1 MRRGVHVILCV
12 YCFLMLSF
20 INYLSIIYLFSV
32 DTIID
37 WLTPLFCHVLV
48 RGGDP
53 ILTLIMYICFVHVS
67 FWGTCRCM
75 YVVFF
80 VPLPP
85 HTVNMGF
92 RFRNPWSISVVL
104 VIVVLVNAV

>member
-1 MRRGVHVILCV
+1 MRGHWAPFFCPLSFVLLPFPSPLLDDRNWSSPGVRRGVHVILCV

-32 DTIID
+32 DTIFD

-67 FWGTCRCM
+67 F
-75 YVVFF
+75 
-80 VPLPP
+80 
-85 HTVNMGF
+85 
-92 RFRNPWSISVVL
+92 
-104 VIVVLVNAV
+104 